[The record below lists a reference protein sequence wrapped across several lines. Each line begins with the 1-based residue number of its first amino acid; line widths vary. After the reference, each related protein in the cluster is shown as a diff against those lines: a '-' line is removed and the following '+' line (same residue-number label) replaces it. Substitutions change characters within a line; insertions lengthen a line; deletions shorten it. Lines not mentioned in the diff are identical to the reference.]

1 MIIAAKEDYICSGV
15 TELHT
20 QCEIAWMKQKIVGC
34 KPLYVCGYY
43 KPSEGDSSSLI
54 SLKIGSGKR
63 SYFNCR

>member
-1 MIIAAKEDYICSGV
+1 MIIAAKDDYICSGV

-20 QCEIAWMKQKIVGC
+20 QCEIAWMKLKIVGC